1 MRALRELR
9 LDDAQVTALGEG
21 RLVVLEDALGPHPDE
36 VARAL
41 TDPAALRPAGMGAGA
56 SPTRVDA
63 LRGDA
68 IAWLDATPEPYARL
82 LEVVAHTLR
91 HDAWLHVAPLETQL
105 ARYPVGARYARHL
118 DTFRTGTRTPRRV
131 TLITY
136 LNADWREVD
145 AGALRAW
152 EPDGPREV
160 LPLLGR
166 AVLFL
171 SERVPHEVLPAT
183 RERWAVTTWFG

>member
-1 MRALRELR
+1 
-9 LDDAQVTALGEG
+9 
-21 RLVVLEDALGPHPDE
+21 
-36 VARAL
+36 
-41 TDPAALRPAGMGAGA
+41 MGAGT

-63 LRGDA
+63 LRGDS
-68 IAWLDATPEPYARL
+68 IAWLDAPPPAYAAL
-82 LEVVAHTLR
+82 LAAVATTLR
-91 HDAWLHVAPLETQL
+91 EDAWLHVSPLETQL
-105 ARYPVGARYARHL
+105 ARYPEGARYARHL

-136 LNADWREVD
+136 LNADWREAD

-152 EPDGPREV
+152 EPDGPRDV

-171 SERVPHEVLPAT
+171 SERLPHEVLPAT
-183 RERWAVTTWFG
+183 RERWAVTTWYG